1 MHSIDQAIE
10 DLQDKA
16 EKLEQ
21 LKDHIQEELSAAAA
35 VIAEGT
41 RARMAEACDDIE
53 MDIDY
58 DVLDELDVDDLRN
71 EMHEELSDMVR
82 YY

>member
-10 DLQDKA
+10 DLQEKA

-21 LKDHIQEELSAAAA
+21 LKDHVQEELNAAAA
-35 VIAEGT
+35 VIAEGL
-41 RARMAEACDDIE
+41 RERMREACDDIE

-71 EMHEELSDMVR
+71 EMHEELSDMIR